1 MMLIE
6 KIYHTKDVLNDKR
19 EIYIIANKI
28 EKLFLART
36 LTLIKKR

>member
-1 MMLIE
+1 LIE

-28 EKLFLART
+28 EKLFLA
-36 LTLIKKR
+36 LTLKRDSY

>member
-6 KIYHTKDVLNDKR
+6 KIYHSKHVLNDKS

-28 EKLFLART
+28 EKLFLAPT